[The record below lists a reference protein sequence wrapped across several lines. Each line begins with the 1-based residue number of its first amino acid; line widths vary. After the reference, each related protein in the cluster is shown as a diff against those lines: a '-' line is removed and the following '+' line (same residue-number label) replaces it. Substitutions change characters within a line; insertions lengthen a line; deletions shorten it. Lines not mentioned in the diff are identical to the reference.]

1 VYYIFAM
8 FTNSNFQVTLL
19 FAGLSELF
27 GVGGC
32 FDKVG
37 GCWEGRPSLLC
48 RQLCG
53 EVALYMWHPK
63 WHTFEKFPSKTS
75 FLYFRERRIHII

>member
-37 GCWEGRPSLLC
+37 GCWE
-48 RQLCG
+48 
-53 EVALYMWHPK
+53 VA
-63 WHTFEKFPSKTS
+63 T
-75 FLYFRERRIHII
+75 